1 MPRKTRLS
9 PASRAALAVARP
21 TPERRRQAEP
31 MPLPPDL
38 DAPGAGP
45 VRLTQDVVDRYL
57 ARGDL
62 VGRSA
67 EAALR
72 VRALLERLNRAP
84 RLIGAYGA
92 RLQTAGCSGT
102 RPPDGPGEGALRAGQ
117 VWKTLSQRL
126 GPILSALLTAV
137 FCEGI
142 SARDWAV
149 RSHRH
154 PASGIEILRIA
165 LDACAD
171 HWGLPLD

>member
-1 MPRKTRLS
+1 MPKKS
-9 PASRAALAVARP
+9 HPPIPPAERP
-21 TPERRRQAEP
+21 TPERRRQAVV
-31 MPLPPDL
+31 MPLPPDIE
-38 DAPGAGP
+38 GAGPVP
-45 VRLTQDVVDRYL
+45 VRLTQDVIDRYL

-67 EAALR
+67 DAALR
-72 VRALLERLNRAP
+72 VRALLERLTREP
-84 RLIGAYGA
+84 RLIGAYGP
-92 RLQTAGCSGT
+92 RLLTAGCSGS
-102 RPPDGPGEGALRAGQ
+102 RLPDGPGEGVLRAGQ
-117 VWKTLSQRL
+117 VWKTLTQRL

>member
-1 MPRKTRLS
+1 MPKNLT
-9 PASRAALAVARP
+9 PAAVRP
-21 TPERRRQAEP
+21 TQERQRQAEP
-31 MPLPPDL
+31 MPLPRDL
-38 DAPGAGP
+38 AGADPAP

-62 VGRSA
+62 SGRTA

-72 VRALLERLNRAP
+72 VRGVLERLTREP
-84 RLIGAYGA
+84 RLIGAYGD
-92 RLQTAGCSGT
+92 RLATAFSRT
-102 RPPDGPGEGALRAGQ
+102 QKVPDGPGEGVHRAGD
-117 VWKTLSQRL
+117 VWRQLCRRM
-126 GPILSALLTAV
+126 GPILSGLVTAV

-142 SARDWAV
+142 SARDWAT

-171 HWGLPLD
+171 YWGLPQDG

>member
-1 MPRKTRLS
+1 MPKKST
-9 PASRAALAVARP
+9 PVALRP

-38 DAPGAGP
+38 VTGNPAP

-62 VGRSA
+62 SGRTA
-67 EAALR
+67 EAAMR
-72 VRALLERLNRAP
+72 VRGVLERLTREP
-84 RLIGAYGA
+84 RLIGAYGD
-92 RLQTAGCSGT
+92 RLATASSRT
-102 RPPDGPGEGALRAGQ
+102 QKIPDGPGEGVHRAGD
-117 VWKTLSQRL
+117 VWRL
-126 GPILSALLTAV
+126 LCRRMGPILSGLVTAV

-142 SARDWAV
+142 SARDWAA
-149 RSHRH
+149 RSQRH

-171 HWGLPLD
+171 HWGLPTDDR

>member
-1 MPRKTRLS
+1 MPKKIL
-9 PASRAALAVARP
+9 PAALRP

-38 DAPGAGP
+38 LTAEPVP

-62 VGRSA
+62 TGRTA
-67 EAALR
+67 EAAVR
-72 VRALLERLNRAP
+72 VRGVLERLTREP
-84 RLIGAYGA
+84 RLIGAYGN
-92 RLQTAGCSGT
+92 RLATASSRT
-102 RPPDGPGEGALRAGQ
+102 QKVPDGPGEGVHRAGD
-117 VWKTLSQRL
+117 VWRL
-126 GPILSALLTAV
+126 LARRMGPILSGLVTAV

-142 SARDWAV
+142 SARDWAA
-149 RSHRH
+149 RSQRH

-171 HWGLPLD
+171 HWGLPIDGQ